1 MKICITTIVPN
12 PSRFT
17 VAAPSKR
24 VAALGAGLT
33 TATPFAVRVSP
44 EQLGAPAA
52 LLPSKAGSAGAE
64 SRQVVAAAR
73 PGLAAV
79 AFLAFSVECI
89 AKVAAGA
96 ALATLTLEFSRA
108 FAVTHFLEG
117 QSKYSLFVCLKIKV
131 YKLKQCGP
139 RPH

>member
-1 MKICITTIVPN
+1 MW
-12 PSRFT
+12 
-17 VAAPSKR
+17 
-24 VAALGAGLT
+24 VAALGARLK
-33 TATPFAVRVSP
+33 AAAFFAVRVS
-44 EQLGAPAA
+44 LVVFSAPVT
-52 LLPSKAGSAGAE
+52 LLPSKAGSAGAA
-64 SRQVVAAAR
+64 SREVVAAAR